1 MTDAGVAAELAR
13 WFADIV
19 RLWSSACF
27 EWSSSPDHREAAI
40 LETLTSNAK
49 HIVNAPLDTR
59 GDLYRPLT
67 LVMSA
72 LCCKLGLVPT
82 ERHWVAALRGVREMH
97 DRLASAEPE
106 RFALVL
112 GTPASI
118 LKELF
123 CEALVNAGVTDRP
136 TLLTEKNRSASLGL
150 AVNWGLRL
158 IIAYALL
165 LPPAR
170 LPRSQVRDLR
180 WVRSLV
186 GP

>member
-1 MTDAGVAAELAR
+1 
-13 WFADIV
+13 
-19 RLWSSACF
+19 
-27 EWSSSPDHREAAI
+27 
-40 LETLTSNAK
+40 
-49 HIVNAPLDTR
+49 
-59 GDLYRPLT
+59 
-67 LVMSA
+67 
-72 LCCKLGLVPT
+72 
-82 ERHWVAALRGVREMH
+82 MH